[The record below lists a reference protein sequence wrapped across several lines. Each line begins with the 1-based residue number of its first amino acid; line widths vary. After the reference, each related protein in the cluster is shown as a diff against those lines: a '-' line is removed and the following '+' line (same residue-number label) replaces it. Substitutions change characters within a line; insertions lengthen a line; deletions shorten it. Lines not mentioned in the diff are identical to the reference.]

1 MGHRVL
7 AKERNPAR
15 CSFHLLLMV
24 RAKAA
29 GIFFLPLPLPL
40 PFLPPRIHEDEQKI
54 SRQSKCSSSRI
65 NKDEHPKNSQD
76 LFLSVFLSDVCL
88 SVLPGQRNGNK
99 NQELVSSPVK
109 HNKDE
114 ATIKNRQLGRS

>member
-76 LFLSVFLSDVCL
+76 LFLSVFLSFCL
-88 SVLPGQRNGNK
+88 SICPTRTK
-99 NQELVSSPVK
+99 KREQEPRACIVSCK
-109 HNKDE
+109 
-114 ATIKNRQLGRS
+114 T